1 MRQIA
6 SYSSDLT

>member
-6 SYSSDLT
+6 SYSDVME